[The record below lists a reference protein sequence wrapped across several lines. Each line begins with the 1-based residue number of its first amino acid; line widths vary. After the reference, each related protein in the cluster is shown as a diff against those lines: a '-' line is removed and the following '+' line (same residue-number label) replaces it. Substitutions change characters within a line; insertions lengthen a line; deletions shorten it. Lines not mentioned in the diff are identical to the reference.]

1 MLMKDYEFWFVVGSQ
16 DLYGAEVLATV
27 AARAQEMSD
36 KLNAGGLL
44 PCRIV
49 YKVTAKTP
57 EEISRT
63 IAEAN
68 FRDECAG
75 VITWCHTFSPSKMWL
90 SGLAA
95 LQKPWCHFAT
105 QYNREIP
112 NEEIDMDF
120 MNLNQAAHGDRE
132 HGFLG
137 ARLRKPRKVIAGYW
151 QDEEVQLRLAKW
163 MRTAVGAAVSRQ
175 LRSHSSDRGS

>member
-1 MLMKDYEFWFVVGSQ
+1 MKLQEYEFWFIVGSQ
-16 DLYGAEVLATV
+16 FLYGPEVLETV
-27 AARAQEMSD
+27 AARASEMAD
-36 KLNAGGLL
+36 KMNASGIL

-57 EEISRT
+57 EEISDLVK
-63 IAEAN
+63 EAN
-68 FRDECAG
+68 YCDTCAG
-75 VITWCHTFSPSKMWL
+75 VVTWMHTFSPSKMWID
-90 SGLAA
+90 GLRG
-95 LQKPWCHFAT
+95 LQKPYCHFAT

-137 ARLRKPRKVIAGYW
+137 ARLRCPRKVIMG
-151 QDEEVQLRLAKW
+151 
-163 MRTAVGAAVSRQ
+163 
-175 LRSHSSDRGS
+175 